1 MPRKKAT
8 FKITDDIADQ
18 AENHKDHGGK
28 APATLAKRKS
38 VDSRFSFFLMEYK
51 GITIDQLVA
60 NALESKDGRTE
71 MESILM
77 AFFTS
82 MKIADEVD
90 ENGDE
95 LPPMKNTIESYKSN
109 LRMIFL
115 EKSDGQIDI
124 MNPIMFKRYLVIF
137 FFFFSYIL
145 RFYRS

>member
-1 MPRKKAT
+1 
-8 FKITDDIADQ
+8 
-18 AENHKDHGGK
+18 
-28 APATLAKRKS
+28 
-38 VDSRFSFFLMEYK
+38 MEYK
-51 GITIDQLVA
+51 GISIDQLIA
-60 NALESKDGRTE
+60 NALKSKDGRTE

-115 EKSDGQIDI
+115 DKSDGQIDI
-124 MNPIMFKRYLVIF
+124 MNPIMFKRYLVICF
-137 FFFFSYIL
+137 FDL
-145 RFYRS
+145 HT